1 MCFFFF
7 FFPRKKKIK
16 STVKYNLLNCSWILL
31 KIQKKITAVIEKSLP
46 NPASEAM
53 RRTRDMHVRSNF
65 IITAKI
71 RIIITFPTHT
81 TYSADVT
88 PHSFWLS
95 IFFFIYI
102 KIFLSLS
109 VSWWW
114 VCLCGCECV
123 SVFWDYYWERQSLI
137 LFYFASYTI
146 HFPPTSTS

>member
-46 NPASEAM
+46 NPGSEAM

-81 TYSADVT
+81 IYSADVT
-88 PHSFWLS
+88 PHSL
-95 IFFFIYI
+95 
-102 KIFLSLS
+102 
-109 VSWWW
+109 
-114 VCLCGCECV
+114 
-123 SVFWDYYWERQSLI
+123 
-137 LFYFASYTI
+137 
-146 HFPPTSTS
+146 